1 MMVGRTARA
10 VPDSGRRAVVLIW
23 IGTIVVGVITLALA
37 PFAWTRLAG
46 VGRRPGLDRVP
57 HRPVAVVLGAAA
69 WSDGPSSLLARRL
82 DLAVD
87 LLREGRVDR
96 VLVSGD
102 NRDVSRRETDTMTRY
117 LVEQGVPAERIEA
130 DPYGYRT
137 WDTCVRVRE
146 YYGVDAATMVTQS
159 FHLPRTIALARAAGI
174 DAVGVGDSSLGAR
187 RRSTVIGYLREVPAA
202 FKALKDAVLR
212 PAPAMAGRPD
222 PR

>member
-1 MMVGRTARA
+1 MLM
-10 VPDSGRRAVVLIW
+10 W
-23 IGTIVVGVITLALA
+23 IGTIVVGVLALA
-37 PFAWTRLAG
+37 LVPFVWTRLAG
-46 VGRRPGLDRVP
+46 AGRRPGLARVP

-69 WSDGPSSLLARRL
+69 WPEGPSPLLARRL

-87 LLREGRVDR
+87 LIREGKVDG

-117 LVEQGVPAERIEA
+117 LVEHGVPADRIEA
-130 DPYGYRT
+130 DPHGYRT
-137 WDTCVRVRE
+137 WDTCVRVKE

-202 FKALKDAVLR
+202 AKALKDAVLR
-212 PAPAMAGRPD
+212 PAPAMLGRPD
-222 PR
+222 PH

>member
-1 MMVGRTARA
+1 MG
-10 VPDSGRRAVVLIW
+10 GVV
-23 IGTIVVGVITLALA
+23 VLALA

-46 VGRRPGLDRVP
+46 AGRRPDIAHVP

-69 WSDGPSSLLARRL
+69 WADGPSPLLARRL
-82 DLAVD
+82 DLAVR
-87 LLREGRVDR
+87 LIEEGKVDR

-102 NRDVSRRETDTMTRY
+102 NREVSFRETDTMTGY
-117 LVEQGVPAERIEA
+117 LVDQGVPADRVEA

-146 YYGVDAATMVTQS
+146 FYGVDAATMVTQS
-159 FHLPRTIALARAAGI
+159 FHLPRTLALARAAGI

-202 FKALKDAVLR
+202 AKALKDAVLR

-222 PR
+222 PRDT